1 MKRMGI
7 FALGAAGYSCIE
19 IAVRGYTHWTMTLL
33 GGACLLFL
41 CRLERAAPRRP
52 LPAAAALGAAGI
64 TAAELAVGLIVN
76 RMLGWG
82 VWDYTHEAFDL
93 LGQICPKFS
102 AYWYALCL
110 ALFAAM
116 RAARAGARRVRAAL
130 FARKASRAAQP
141 AALRLPA
148 PQPGAPPAEKA
159 S

>member
-93 LGQICPKFS
+93 LGQICPRFS
-102 AYWYALCL
+102 LAWYGLCL
-110 ALFAAM
+110 GSMLAFAGGRALAVRLRR
-116 RAARAGARRVRAAL
+116 RA
-130 FARKASRAAQP
+130 
-141 AALRLPA
+141 
-148 PQPGAPPAEKA
+148 
-159 S
+159 